1 MDSHLDNLLKNSL
14 IGIYYDDPVIVQAID
29 KLDFTQVNYKFK
41 QELFER
47 IDEDTFSRVDSFLR
61 SEDYAKYKNAIDCAS
76 IAVTRELGE
85 MMSFVYSQKEG
96 DLN

>member
-1 MDSHLDNLLKNSL
+1 MTNPLDNLLKNTL
-14 IGIYYDDPVIVQAID
+14 IGIYYNDPITVQAID

-47 IDEDTFSRVDSFLR
+47 IDEDAFNRVDSFLR
-61 SEDYAKYKNAIDCAS
+61 GEDYAKYKNAIDGAS
-76 IAVTRELGE
+76 LAVTRELGE
-85 MMSFVYSQKEG
+85 MMNFVCSQKEG

>member
-1 MDSHLDNLLKNSL
+1 MTNPLDNLMKNTL
-14 IGIYYDDPVIVQAID
+14 IGIYYNDPITIQAID

-47 IDEDTFSRVDSFLR
+47 IDEDTFSRIDSFLR
-61 SEDYAKYKNAIDCAS
+61 GEDYAKYKNAIDGAS

-85 MMSFVYSQKEG
+85 MMNFIFQENNGYNS
-96 DLN
+96 

>member
-1 MDSHLDNLLKNSL
+1 MTNPLDNLLKNSL
-14 IGIYYDDPVIVQAID
+14 IGIYYDDPMIVQAID
-29 KLDFTQVNYKFK
+29 KLNFDQVNYKFR

-61 SEDYAKYKNAIDCAS
+61 GDDYAKYKNAIDGAS

-85 MMSFVYSQKEG
+85 LMSFVYSQKEG
-96 DLN
+96 DVN

>member
-1 MDSHLDNLLKNSL
+1 MTNPLDNLLKNTL
-14 IGIYYDDPVIVQAID
+14 IGIYYDSPEIVQAID

-47 IDEDTFSRVDSFLR
+47 IDEGTFSRIDSFLR
-61 SEDYAKYKNAIDCAS
+61 SEDYAKYKNAIDGAS
-76 IAVTRELGE
+76 LAVTRELGE

>member
-1 MDSHLDNLLKNSL
+1 MENLLKNSL
-14 IGIYYDDPVIVQAID
+14 ISLYYNDPITVQAID

-47 IDEDTFSRVDSFLR
+47 IDEGTFSRVDSFLR
-61 SEDYAKYKNAIDCAS
+61 GEDYAKYKNAIDGAS
-76 IAVTRELGE
+76 LAVTRELGE